1 MQQQGVLRPSVAS
14 ARAADAVSSTM
25 IALRRP
31 MLACCLASAAAYN
44 GPMRSSHIRRGM
56 VTAAVAPAQTS
67 AFELLNGVEVLRVTD
82 GAAVEL
88 NQQWNEDER
97 CALFFFRSF
106 G

>member
-1 MQQQGVLRPSVAS
+1 
-14 ARAADAVSSTM
+14 M

-31 MLACCLASAAAYN
+31 MLACCLASVSAAYS
-44 GPMRSSHIRRGM
+44 GPMRSSHLRRGM
-56 VTAAVAPAQTS
+56 VAAAAAPAKTS
-67 AFELLNGVEVLRVTD
+67 AFALLNGVEVLRVTD

-88 NQQWNEDER
+88 NQQWSENER